1 MNTSTLETLAA
12 SLAAFD
18 GINDNARVYSF
29 TGQRPRS
36 MKDLLCDAC
45 GVNEATHEGYC
56 DGCNKELCAVIDEAR
71 YLHVGDDEGEN
82 FLSGHPSR
90 DF

>member
-1 MNTSTLETLAA
+1 MNTLETLAA

-45 GVNEATHEGYC
+45 GVREAVREGYC
-56 DGCNKELCAVIDEAR
+56 AECDACINAAIDERAR
-71 YLHVGDDEGEN
+71 FQVGDDEGEC